1 MKISISDVFR
11 KRKKM
16 WQTGFKLEEGE
27 CIIYE
32 VQQFS
37 MHNRKANL
45 IVGVFKNTVMIL
57 LS

>member
-1 MKISISDVFR
+1 
-11 KRKKM
+11 M